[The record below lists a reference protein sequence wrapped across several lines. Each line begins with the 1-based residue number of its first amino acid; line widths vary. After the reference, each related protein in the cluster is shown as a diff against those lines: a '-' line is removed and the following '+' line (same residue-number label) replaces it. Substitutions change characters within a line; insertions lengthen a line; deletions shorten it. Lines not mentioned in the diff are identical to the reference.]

1 MEALQPI
8 EGVTPWML
16 WPALIV
22 LIALATLYVLYGK
35 VRETYRKQQEY
46 KRVKND
52 PGERL
57 ADEISKK
64 VIASMEPR
72 LEPRFS
78 EINKKL
84 ANDKTLI
91 EAHTRQIAAIE
102 KRQDGF
108 ETGQKA
114 GNRGILALL
123 NHELHNGNSDEM
135 EKAKQVMD
143 DYLIEK

>member
-1 MEALQPI
+1 MQPI
-8 EGVTPWML
+8 EGITPEMIWT
-16 WPALIV
+16 ALIV
-22 LIALATLYVLYGK
+22 LIGVGTLYVLYGK

-64 VIASMEPR
+64 VIGSMEPR
-72 LEPRFS
+72 FA
-78 EINKKL
+78 EIDRKL
-84 ANDKTLI
+84 SNDKALI
-91 EAHTRQIAAIE
+91 DAHTRQIAAIE

-143 DYLIEK
+143 DYLIER